1 MDVPFWSL
9 LSHAALGLSAR
20 ILAIVPI
27 RLAAILKPLITA
39 TETLCLVLRVS
50 TLQRRDVLA
59 GRKWS
64 TMCAARKKLSRAVQ
78 FAEDFSVVAFI
89 IAKGFATAM
98 TADLVMLYA
107 VNLASFG
114 MSMQLVVSARF
125 ADFQRS
131 LPAIHPCTLPCHA
144 PSTCVEA
151 EPCRSVVN
159 ISCSC
164 GRITQPMPCGRCT
177 SSPNGRE
184 GSQQLKC
191 TTECAIAKRNARLAD
206 ALGISPDRQ
215 DSRSQ
220 VTYSEALITFARG
233 DLSFCAMVEKSF
245 AE

>member
-1 MDVPFWSL
+1 
-9 LSHAALGLSAR
+9 
-20 ILAIVPI
+20 
-27 RLAAILKPLITA
+27 
-39 TETLCLVLRVS
+39 
-50 TLQRRDVLA
+50 
-59 GRKWS
+59 
-64 TMCAARKKLSRAVQ
+64 MCAARKRLSRVVQ
-78 FAEDFSVVAFI
+78 FAEGFSAVAFI
-89 IAKGFATAM
+89 IVRGSVTAM
-98 TADLVMLYA
+98 TAVLVMLYA
-107 VNLASFG
+107 VSLASFG
-114 MSMQLVVSARF
+114 VSIQLLVASCY
-125 ADFQRS
+125 ADFQGS

-159 ISCSC
+159 ISCTC

-233 DLSFCAMVEKSF
+233 DPSFCAMVEKSF